1 MAKKKTLFECQHCGF
16 TSAKWMGKCPSC
28 GAWDSLVELS
38 ETQQEVLKQT
48 SSAVTGKARA
58 QPISAI
64 AHTEVERFSSNDVEL
79 DMVLGGGVVP
89 GSLTLIGG
97 SPGVGKST
105 LLLKIGANIA
115 RGGRNTLY
123 VTGEESEGQVKL
135 RANRLDA
142 NADTLYLLSEIRLEQ
157 VLSELAHRD
166 YECLIVDSIQ
176 TLYSEAVTSAPG
188 SVTQV
193 RQITFELMR
202 IAKERRIAVFI
213 IGHITKEGS
222 IAGPRVLEHMVDTVL
237 YFEGD
242 SARELR
248 ILRGFKNR
256 FGPTSEIGVFEMRN
270 EGLVSA
276 KDIGSRF
283 FDKTRAQS
291 GSALTVVM
299 EGSRPII
306 LEVQALV
313 SESHASN
320 PKRQATGFDTNR
332 LNMLLALLERKL
344 ELPPAAERLRRL
356 HQHHRGHQDQRDRR
370 RPRRARRHHQQLP
383 RPRRLQGDRLYRGG
397 LARGRRTRSLPARH
411 PPARA
416 RHARHHQGPRRQK
429 APAEPRRQVLPRRR
443 SHQTDRLDVR
453 PVCKRQLLVV
463 CRAGTGAVVRRT
475 GDGESQRQ
483 LLGVSA
489 SDTAQRNSGA

>member
-1 MAKKKTLFECQHCGF
+1 MAKKKVIFECQNCGF
-16 TSAKWMGKCPSC
+16 ITPRWMGKCTNC
-28 GAWDSLVELS
+28 GGWDSFIELS
-38 ETQQEVLKQT
+38 QEQQEVIKL
-48 SSAVTGKARA
+48 SSVSTPQQSNAKSIL
-58 QPISAI
+58 QIS
-64 AHTEVERFSSNDVEL
+64 HTEVERFTCNDIEL

-115 RGGRNTLY
+115 QLGKNVLY

-135 RANRLDA
+135 RANRLKA
-142 NADTLYLLSEIRLEQ
+142 NEEKLFLLSEIRLEK
-157 VLSELAHRD
+157 VLLELEVRP
-166 YECLIVDSIQ
+166 YEFLIIDSIQ
-176 TLYSEAVTSAPG
+176 TLYSENISSAPG

-202 IAKERRIAVFI
+202 LAKERRIAIFL

-242 SARELR
+242 SSQELR

-256 FGPTSEIGVFEMRN
+256 FGPTSEIGVFEMRS
-270 EGLVSA
+270 EGLISA
-276 KDIGSRF
+276 KNISSRF
-283 FDKTRAQS
+283 FNRNKTQS

-313 SESHASN
+313 SDSHMPN
-320 PKRQATGFDTNR
+320 PKRQATGFDNNR

-344 ELPPAAERLRRL
+344 EIPLNSYDVFINISGGIKITETSADLAILAAIISSF
-356 HQHHRGHQDQRDRR
+356 RDRSISKETVFIGEVSLVGDIR
-370 RPRRARRHHQQLP
+370 EVYGVDSRLKEASLQQITKALVAKKP
-383 RPRRLQGDRLYRGG
+383 
-397 LARGRRTRSLPARH
+397 SEK
-411 PPARA
+411 
-416 RHARHHQGPRRQK
+416 QK
-429 APAEPRRQVLPRRR
+429 IKCYEIDEV
-443 SHQTDRLDVR
+443 S
-453 PVCKRQLLVV
+453 KLL
-463 CRAGTGAVVRRT
+463 
-475 GDGESQRQ
+475 EWF
-483 LLGVSA
+483 
-489 SDTAQRNSGA
+489 